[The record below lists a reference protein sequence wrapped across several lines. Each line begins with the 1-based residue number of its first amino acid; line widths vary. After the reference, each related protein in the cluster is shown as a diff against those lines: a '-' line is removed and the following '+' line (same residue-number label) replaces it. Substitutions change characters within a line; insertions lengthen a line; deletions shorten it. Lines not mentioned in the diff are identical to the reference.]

1 MFVGMQYLI
10 GKKWQKIFCIR
21 GTRNVYRCL
30 MLVKKIKFHFLSNS
44 MEYERGDSF
53 LFDFEPDGI
62 YFGSI
67 SKEKLSSRSYSIEFE
82 RKWIIFFWFAYV
94 TVYIYMYIHIP
105 CSHIPKIFYYFFY
118 IMSWEAALKM
128 ISYSW
133 SCYYIDITHQKLY
146 PISYFR
152 LENRPI
158 LCLFCIYNFK

>member
-1 MFVGMQYLI
+1 MTENLLCSRNEECIPLSHACQKNKISFPFKFNGI
-10 GKKWQKIFCIR
+10 WTRWQF
-21 GTRNVYRCL
+21 
-30 MLVKKIKFHFLSNS
+30 
-44 MEYERGDSF
+44 SF
-53 LFDFEPDGI
+53 WFWTGWNLFWFNI
-62 YFGSI
+62 
-67 SKEKLSSRSYSIEFE
+67 E
-82 RKWIIFFWFAYV
+82 RKTII
-94 TVYIYMYIHIP
+94 TVIFHRIWKEMNYIFLICICHRIYIYMYIHIP